1 MSSFWGGRNGNGFST
16 TTTLTSN
23 KMRRQQSSLVFRT
36 IAGSLVA
43 GACGYYGAHIV
54 VFEIFCVPFLAG
66 SIVFQFCSFVLP
78 LSDLK
83 HPFYFFLSFFLFLS
97 QMMMMMTT
105 DDDKKSRARSKTRR
119 ITGSFKKRR
128 RGTRARFTR

>member
-23 KMRRQQSSLVFRT
+23 KMRRQQRSLVFRT

-43 GACGYYGAHIV
+43 GACGYYGAHSIRD
-54 VFEIFCVPFLAG
+54 FLCSFFG
-66 SIVFQFCSFVLP
+66 VDSFQCSFVLP
-78 LSDLK
+78 SDLK

-97 QMMMMMTT
+97 RDDDDD

>member
-1 MSSFWGGRNGNGFST
+1 
-16 TTTLTSN
+16 
-23 KMRRQQSSLVFRT
+23 MRRQQRSLVFRT

-43 GACGYYGAHIV
+43 GACGYYGAHRV

-78 LSDLK
+78 SDLK

-97 QMMMMMTT
+97 R
-105 DDDKKSRARSKTRR
+105 DDDDDD
-119 ITGSFKKRR
+119 
-128 RGTRARFTR
+128 

>member
-16 TTTLTSN
+16 TTLTSN
-23 KMRRQQSSLVFRT
+23 KMRRQQRSLVFRT

-43 GACGYYGAHIV
+43 GACGYYGAHRV

-97 QMMMMMTT
+97 R
-105 DDDKKSRARSKTRR
+105 DDDDDD
-119 ITGSFKKRR
+119 
-128 RGTRARFTR
+128 

>member
-43 GACGYYGAHIV
+43 GACGYYGAHRV
-54 VFEIFCVPFLAG
+54 VFEIFLCVSFWG

-78 LSDLK
+78 SDLK
-83 HPFYFFLSFFLFLS
+83 HPYFFLSFFLFLS
-97 QMMMMMTT
+97 R
-105 DDDKKSRARSKTRR
+105 DDDDDD
-119 ITGSFKKRR
+119 
-128 RGTRARFTR
+128 

>member
-16 TTTLTSN
+16 TTTS
-23 KMRRQQSSLVFRT
+23 KMRRQKSLVFRT

-43 GACGYYGAHIV
+43 GACGYYGAHRV

-97 QMMMMMTT
+97 R
-105 DDDKKSRARSKTRR
+105 DDDDDD
-119 ITGSFKKRR
+119 
-128 RGTRARFTR
+128 

>member
-43 GACGYYGAHIV
+43 GACGYYGALYRV
-54 VFEIFCVPFLAG
+54 VFEIFLCSFFGRVDCVPILF
-66 SIVFQFCSFVLP
+66 FCSAF
-78 LSDLK
+78 
-83 HPFYFFLSFFLFLS
+83 
-97 QMMMMMTT
+97 
-105 DDDKKSRARSKTRR
+105 
-119 ITGSFKKRR
+119 I
-128 RGTRARFTR
+128 

>member
-1 MSSFWGGRNGNGFST
+1 M
-16 TTTLTSN
+16 
-23 KMRRQQSSLVFRT
+23 FRT

-83 HPFYFFLSFFLFLS
+83 PPFYFFLSFFLFLS
-97 QMMMMMTT
+97 R
-105 DDDKKSRARSKTRR
+105 DDDDDD
-119 ITGSFKKRR
+119 
-128 RGTRARFTR
+128 